1 MHREGSRP
9 VLFNLRTKVPPSW
22 SGMYVRYFG
31 VRAIIALTLFTVIS
45 VILCGPSYASEELQS
60 GNRYKIDGP
69 VYLSSVYRD
78 LNNRQLNRQ
87 MAYGTLT
94 AVRFSG
100 PEVAF
105 QCKVPVGTIM
115 TIVGPAPKRLP
126 LPFYANRYF
135 VRLDPIDAPSELDV
149 ILELNRGIEGS
160 LDGLNPEL
168 FSRQ

>member
-1 MHREGSRP
+1 MHQEVSRP
-9 VLFNLRTKVPPSW
+9 VLFNLRTKVPLSW

-45 VILCGPSYASEELQS
+45 VILCGPSYASEELQP

-126 LPFYANRYF
+126 LSFYAKRYF
-135 VRLDPIDAPSELDV
+135 VRLDPMDAPGELDV

-168 FSRQ
+168 FSR